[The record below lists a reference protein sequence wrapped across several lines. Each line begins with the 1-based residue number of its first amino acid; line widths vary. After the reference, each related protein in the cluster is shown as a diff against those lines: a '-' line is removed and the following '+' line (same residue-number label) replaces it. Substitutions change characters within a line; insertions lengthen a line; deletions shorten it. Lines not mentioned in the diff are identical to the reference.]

1 MLTAT
6 KHIANVPVER
16 LLEAQGKKPPVK
28 GLLDLDADIRTSG
41 NSEKSWIDHL
51 NGSARF
57 SLINGVLLD
66 ANLEQQLCQ
75 GIATQPQ
82 GPCRYPRRQ
91 GHAFPRA
98 QGQPELHQRRGQ
110 QP

>member
-1 MLTAT
+1 
-6 KHIANVPVER
+6 
-16 LLEAQGKKPPVK
+16 VK

-57 SLINGVLLD
+57 SLSNGVLHD

-75 GIATQPQ
+75 GIASLNRKALAGTHGGQDP
-82 GPCRYPRRQ
+82 PCR
-91 GHAFPRA
+91 
-98 QGQPELHQRRGQ
+98 ELKGSLNCTNGVARN
-110 QP
+110 P

>member
-1 MLTAT
+1 
-6 KHIANVPVER
+6 

-51 NGSARF
+51 NGNARF
-57 SLINGVLLD
+57 SLINGVLPD

-75 GIATQPQ
+75 GIATLNRKALAGTHGGKDTPF
-82 GPCRYPRRQ
+82 R
-91 GHAFPRA
+91 
-98 QGQPELHQRRGQ
+98 ELKGSLNFTNGVASN
-110 QP
+110 PDLKVAI